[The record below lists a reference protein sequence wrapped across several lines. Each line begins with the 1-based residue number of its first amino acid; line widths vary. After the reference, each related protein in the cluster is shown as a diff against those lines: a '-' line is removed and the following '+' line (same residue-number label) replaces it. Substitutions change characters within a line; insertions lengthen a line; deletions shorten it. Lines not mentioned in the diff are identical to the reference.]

1 MKMKWGR
8 TELASKQSKKDA
20 KRIATERRAELL
32 GQLKGLGEKAY
43 NDLNLGQFP
52 QFAFPSR
59 SVSNIVYDSK
69 LKQYV
74 LGKTNVKRSSG
85 NIKHIR
91 PFTQLLWLAFFADK
105 LVHEGK
111 TSTLRDVYYSS
122 QAYNM
127 EFVDQAESDEIITDL
142 EAVLSRA
149 REQLKIYPEERSA
162 IFGDLTIE
170 YTVPGYEGNRLNLSS
185 HPDGYLIGP
194 SLSTA
199 EFVDTSA
206 EMIIAVEKG
215 GIFTRFVEEKVHKK
229 YKAILIDTAGQ
240 APRSTRYMLRR
251 LNKELNLPVFIMSDG
266 DVYGEH
272 IAMVIIS
279 GSANAA
285 HLRDLTVPTAKWVG
299 VWASDVV
306 KYKLPTDPMT
316 EADIKRAQ
324 ELKKDPRYTG
334 GVWQRELDIFLKI
347 KRKSELE
354 AFSKFGLTY
363 IVDNYLKEKMQEA
376 KSL

>member
-1 MKMKWGR
+1 MGNK
-8 TELASKQSKKDA
+8 TYD
-20 KRIATERRAELL
+20 
-32 GQLKGLGEKAY
+32 
-43 NDLNLGQFP
+43 DLDNARFP
-52 QFAFPSR
+52 EFAFPSR
-59 SVSNIVYDSK
+59 SVSNIVYDAK

-74 LGKTNVKRSSG
+74 LDKVNVKRSAG

-91 PFTQLLWLAFFADK
+91 PFTQVLWLAYFADK
-105 LVHEGK
+105 LVRQGK
-111 TSTLRDVYYSS
+111 TSTLRDAYYSS
-122 QAYNM
+122 QADAM

-142 EAVLSRA
+142 ETVLSRA
-149 REQLKIYPEERSA
+149 REEFKIYPEERSA

-170 YTVPGYEGNRLNLSS
+170 YTVPRFEGRRLNLSS

-199 EFVDTSA
+199 EFIDTSA

-215 GIFTRFVEEKVHKK
+215 GIFTRFVEEQVEKK
-229 YKAILIDTAGQ
+229 YKAILIDTSGQ
-240 APRSTRYMLRR
+240 APRSTRYMLKR
-251 LNKELNLPVFIMSDG
+251 LNKELNLPVYVMTDG

-285 HLRDLTVPTAKWVG
+285 HLRDLTVPSAKWIG
-299 VWASDVV
+299 VWASDIV
-306 KYKLPTDPMT
+306 KYKLPTIPMT
-316 EADIKRAQ
+316 ETDVKRAQ
-324 ELKKDPRYTG
+324 ELKKDPRYHG

-354 AFSKFGLTY
+354 AFSKFGLTF
-363 IVDNYLKEKMQEA
+363 IVDRYLKEKMDEA
-376 KSL
+376 STL

>member
-1 MKMKWGR
+1 M
-8 TELASKQSKKDA
+8 
-20 KRIATERRAELL
+20 IAERRGDLLKSLEEIGKRTYGELES
-32 GQLKGLGEKAY
+32 GK
-43 NDLNLGQFP
+43 FP
-52 QFAFPSR
+52 EFTFPSR
-59 SVSNIVYDSK
+59 SVSNIVYDGA

-74 LGKTNVKRSSG
+74 LGKTSVRRSAG

-91 PFTQLLWLAFFADK
+91 PFTQLIWLAYFANK
-105 LVHEGK
+105 LVGQGK

-122 QAYNM
+122 QADTM
-127 EFVDQAESDEIITDL
+127 EFTDQAESDEIITDL
-142 EAVLSRA
+142 EVLLAKA
-149 REQLKIYPEERSA
+149 REEFKVYPEERSA

-199 EFVDTSA
+199 QFVDTSA
-206 EMIIAVEKG
+206 EMVIAVEKG

-229 YKAILIDTAGQ
+229 HKAILIDTAGQ
-240 APRSTRYMLRR
+240 PPRSTRYMLKR
-251 LNKELNLPVFIMSDG
+251 LNKELGLPVFIMSDG

-285 HLRDLTVPTAKWVG
+285 HLRDLTVSTAKWVG
-299 VWASDVV
+299 VWASDIV
-306 KYKLPTDPMT
+306 KYKLPTDSMT

-324 ELKKDPRYTG
+324 ELKKDPRYHG

-354 AFSKFGLTY
+354 AFSKYGLTF

>member
-1 MKMKWGR
+1 MPNKN
-8 TELASKQSKKDA
+8 SKSMAAARKKEVLESLQ
-20 KRIATERRAELL
+20 RL
-32 GQLKGLGEKAY
+32 GQKTYEELELGK
-43 NDLNLGQFP
+43 FP
-52 QFAFPSR
+52 EFVFPSR
-59 SVSNIVYDSK
+59 SVSNIVYDPK

-74 LGKTNVKRSSG
+74 LDKTNVKRSAG

-91 PFTQLLWLAFFADK
+91 PFTQLLWLAYFANK
-105 LVHEGK
+105 LVEQGK
-111 TSTLRDVYYSS
+111 TSTLRDAYYSS
-122 QAYNM
+122 QADAM
-127 EFVDQAESDEIITDL
+127 EFVDQSESDEIITDL
-142 EAVLSRA
+142 ETVLARP
-149 REQLKIYPEERSA
+149 REQFKVYPEERSA

-170 YTVPGYEGNRLNLSS
+170 YTVPRYEGRRLNLSS

-199 EFVDTSA
+199 EFVETSA
-206 EMIIAVEKG
+206 EMVIAVEKG
-215 GIFTRFVEEKVHKK
+215 GIFTRFVEEEVEKK
-229 YKAILIDTAGQ
+229 YKAILVDTSGQ
-240 APRSTRYMLRR
+240 APRSTRYMIQR
-251 LNKELNLPVFIMSDG
+251 LNKELNLPVYVMTDG

-285 HLRDLTVPTAKWVG
+285 HLRDLTVPTAKWIG
-299 VWASDVV
+299 VWASDIV

-316 EADIKRAQ
+316 EADVKRAQ
-324 ELKKDPRYTG
+324 ELKKDPRYHG

-354 AFSKFGLTY
+354 AFSKYGLTF
-363 IVDNYLKEKMQEA
+363 IVSNYLKEKMEEA

>member
-1 MKMKWGR
+1 MP
-8 TELASKQSKKDA
+8 SKNSKS
-20 KRIATERRAELL
+20 IAAARKKEVLESLQRL
-32 GQLKGLGEKAY
+32 GQKTYEELEQGK
-43 NDLNLGQFP
+43 FP
-52 QFAFPSR
+52 EFLFPSR

-74 LGKTNVKRSSG
+74 LDKTNVKRSAG

-91 PFTQLLWLAFFADK
+91 PFTQLLWLAYFANK
-105 LVHEGK
+105 LVDQGK
-111 TSTLRDVYYSS
+111 TSTLRDAYYSS
-122 QAYNM
+122 QADAM
-127 EFVDQAESDEIITDL
+127 EFVDQSESDEIITDL
-142 EAVLSRA
+142 ETVLSRA
-149 REQLKIYPEERSA
+149 REQFKIYPEERSA

-170 YTVPGYEGNRLNLSS
+170 YTVPRYEGRRLNLSS

-199 EFVDTSA
+199 EFVETSA
-206 EMIIAVEKG
+206 EMVIAVEKG
-215 GIFTRFVEEKVHKK
+215 GIFTRFVEEEVEKK
-229 YKAILIDTAGQ
+229 YKAILVDTSGQ
-240 APRSTRYMLRR
+240 APRSTRYMLKR
-251 LNKELNLPVFIMSDG
+251 LNKELNLPVYVMTDG

-285 HLRDLTVPTAKWVG
+285 HLRDLTVPTAKWIG
-299 VWASDVV
+299 VWASDIV

-316 EADIKRAQ
+316 EADVKRAQ
-324 ELKKDPRYTG
+324 ELKKDPRYHG

-354 AFSKFGLTY
+354 AFSKYGLTF
-363 IVDNYLKEKMQEA
+363 IVSNYLKEKMEEA

>member
-1 MKMKWGR
+1 MPTTTAK
-8 TELASKQSKKDA
+8 SKKEA
-20 KRIATERRAELL
+20 KKIAAERRAELL
-32 GQLKGLGEKAY
+32 AQLKSLGEKAY
-43 NDLNLGQFP
+43 NDLSMGQFP
-52 QFAFPSR
+52 QFSFPSR

-69 LKQYV
+69 LKQYI
-74 LGKTNVKRSSG
+74 LGKTNVKRSAG

-162 IFGDLTIE
+162 IFGDLTVE

-251 LNKELNLPVFIMSDG
+251 LNKELNLPVYIMSDG

-354 AFSKFGLTY
+354 AFSKYGLTF

>member
-1 MKMKWGR
+1 MVSSKDSKN
-8 TELASKQSKKDA
+8 LAKARKS
-20 KRIATERRAELL
+20 ELL
-32 GQLKGLGEKAY
+32 ATLKQLGEKTY
-43 NDLNLGQFP
+43 SDLNDGRFP
-52 QFAFPSR
+52 EFNFPSR

-74 LGKTNVKRSSG
+74 LDKVNVKRSAG

-91 PFTQLLWLAFFADK
+91 PFTQLIWLAFFADK
-105 LVHEGK
+105 LVQEGK

-142 EAVLSRA
+142 EVVLSKA
-149 REQLKIYPEERSA
+149 REEFRVYPEERSS
-162 IFGDLTIE
+162 IFGDFTIE
-170 YTVPGYEGNRLNLSS
+170 YTVPGYEGKRLNLSS
-185 HPDGYLIGP
+185 HPDGYMIGP

-206 EMIIAVEKG
+206 EMVIAVEKG
-215 GIFTRFVEEKVHKK
+215 GIFTRFVEEQVHKK
-229 YKAILIDTAGQ
+229 YKAILIQTAGQ
-240 APRSTRYMLRR
+240 PPRSTRYMLKR
-251 LNKELNLPVFIMSDG
+251 LNKELNLPVYIMSDG

-285 HLRDLTVPTAKWVG
+285 HLRDLTVPTAKWIG
-299 VWASDVV
+299 VWASDIV

-316 EADIKRAQ
+316 EADQKRAQ
-324 ELKKDPRYTG
+324 ELKKDPRYHG

-354 AFSKFGLTY
+354 AFSKYGLTF

>member
-1 MKMKWGR
+1 M
-8 TELASKQSKKDA
+8 TSKNSKSIVAARK
-20 KRIATERRAELL
+20 KEVLESLQRL
-32 GQLKGLGEKAY
+32 GQKTYEELEQGK
-43 NDLNLGQFP
+43 FP
-52 QFAFPSR
+52 EFVFPSR

-74 LGKTNVKRSSG
+74 LDKTNVKRSAG

-91 PFTQLLWLAFFADK
+91 PFTQLLWLAYFANK
-105 LVHEGK
+105 LVEQGK
-111 TSTLRDVYYSS
+111 TSTLRDAYYSS
-122 QAYNM
+122 QADAM
-127 EFVDQAESDEIITDL
+127 EFVDQSESDEIITDL
-142 EAVLSRA
+142 ETVLSRA
-149 REQLKIYPEERSA
+149 REQFKVYPEERSA

-170 YTVPGYEGNRLNLSS
+170 YTVPRYEGRRLNLSS

-199 EFVDTSA
+199 EFVETSA
-206 EMIIAVEKG
+206 EMVIAVEKG
-215 GIFTRFVEEKVHKK
+215 GIFTRFVEEEVEKK
-229 YKAILIDTAGQ
+229 YKAILVDTSGQ
-240 APRSTRYMLRR
+240 APRSTRYMLKR
-251 LNKELNLPVFIMSDG
+251 LNKELNLPVYVMTDG

-285 HLRDLTVPTAKWVG
+285 HLRDLTVPTAKWIG
-299 VWASDVV
+299 VWASDIV
-306 KYKLPTDPMT
+306 KYKLPTDSMT
-316 EADIKRAQ
+316 EADVKRAQ
-324 ELKKDPRYTG
+324 ELKKDPRYHG

-354 AFSKFGLTY
+354 AFSKYGLTF
-363 IVDNYLKEKMQEA
+363 IVSNYLKEKMQEA

>member
-1 MKMKWGR
+1 MTSK
-8 TELASKQSKKDA
+8 ASKSSATARKEELQSLLQQLG
-20 KRIATERRAELL
+20 TRAYE
-32 GQLKGLGEKAY
+32 
-43 NDLNLGQFP
+43 DLDSGRFP
-52 QFAFPSR
+52 EFAFPSR
-59 SVSNIVYDSK
+59 SVSNIVYDAK

-74 LGKTNVKRSSG
+74 LDKINVKRSAG

-91 PFTQLLWLAFFADK
+91 PFTQMLWLAYFANK
-105 LVHEGK
+105 LVGQGK

-122 QAYNM
+122 QADAM

-142 EAVLSRA
+142 ETVLARA
-149 REQLKIYPEERSA
+149 REEFKVYPEERSA
-162 IFGDLTIE
+162 IFGDLTVE
-170 YTVPGYEGNRLNLSS
+170 YTVPRFEGRRLNLSS

-206 EMIIAVEKG
+206 EMVIAVEKG
-215 GIFTRFVEEKVHKK
+215 GIFTRFVEEQVEKK
-229 YKAILIDTAGQ
+229 YKAILVDTSGQ
-240 APRSTRYMLRR
+240 APRSTRYMLKR
-251 LNKELNLPVFIMSDG
+251 LNKELNLPVYVMTDG

-285 HLRDLTVPTAKWVG
+285 HLRDLTVPTAKWIG
-299 VWASDVV
+299 VWASDIV

-316 EADIKRAQ
+316 EADVKRAQ
-324 ELKKDPRYTG
+324 ELKKDPRYHG

-354 AFSKFGLTY
+354 AFSKYGLTF

-376 KSL
+376 KSM

>member
-1 MKMKWGR
+1 MTSK
-8 TELASKQSKKDA
+8 ASKNLAAARREQLLKELKDLGTKTYLDLDQSK
-20 KRIATERRAELL
+20 
-32 GQLKGLGEKAY
+32 
-43 NDLNLGQFP
+43 FP
-52 QFAFPSR
+52 EFLFPSR
-59 SVSNIVYDSK
+59 SVSNIVYDPK
-69 LKQYV
+69 LKQYILDKV
-74 LGKTNVKRSSG
+74 NVKRSAG

-91 PFTQLLWLAFFADK
+91 PFTQMLWLAYFADR
-105 LVHEGK
+105 LVEQGK
-111 TSTLRDVYYSS
+111 TSTLRDAYYSS
-122 QAYNM
+122 QADAM

-142 EAVLSRA
+142 ETVLSRA
-149 REQLKIYPEERSA
+149 REEFKIYPEERSA

-170 YTVPGYEGNRLNLSS
+170 YTVPRFEGRRLNLSS

-215 GIFTRFVEEKVHKK
+215 GIFTRFVEAQVEKK
-229 YKAILIDTAGQ
+229 YKAILIDTSGQ
-240 APRSTRYMLRR
+240 APRSTRYMLKR
-251 LNKELNLPVFIMSDG
+251 LNKELNLPVYVMTDG

-285 HLRDLTVPTAKWVG
+285 HLRDLTVPTAKWIG
-299 VWASDVV
+299 VWASDIV
-306 KYKLPTDPMT
+306 KYKLPTDKMT
-316 EADIKRAQ
+316 EADVKRAQ
-324 ELKKDPRYTG
+324 ELKKDPRYHG

-354 AFSKFGLTY
+354 AFSKYGLTF
-363 IVDNYLKEKMQEA
+363 IVDNYLKEKMEEA

>member
-1 MKMKWGR
+1 MPAG
-8 TELASKQSKKDA
+8 KKDA
-20 KRIATERRAELL
+20 KKIAAARKQEVLSQLKAL
-32 GQLKGLGEKAY
+32 GQKSY
-43 NDLNLGQFP
+43 DDLNAGSFP
-52 QFAFPSR
+52 QFSFPSR
-59 SVSNIVYDSK
+59 SVSNIVYDPR

-74 LGKTNVKRSSG
+74 LGKVNVKRSAG

-91 PFTQLLWLAFFADK
+91 PFTQLLWLAYFANK
-105 LVHEGK
+105 LVDQGK
-111 TSTLRDVYYSS
+111 TSTLRDAYYSS
-122 QAYNM
+122 QADAM

-142 EAVLSRA
+142 ETVLSRA
-149 REQLKIYPEERSA
+149 REDFKIYPEERSA

-170 YTVPGYEGNRLNLSS
+170 YTVPRFEGRRLNLSS

-206 EMIIAVEKG
+206 EMVIAVEKG
-215 GIFTRFVEEKVHKK
+215 GIFTRFVEEEVEKK
-229 YKAILIDTAGQ
+229 YKAILIDTSGQ
-240 APRSTRYMLRR
+240 APRSTRFMIQR
-251 LNKELNLPVFIMSDG
+251 LNKELNLPVYIMTDG

-279 GSANAA
+279 GSAGSA
-285 HLRDLTVPTAKWVG
+285 HLTELTVPSAKWVG
-299 VWASDVV
+299 VWASDIV

-316 EADIKRAQ
+316 EADVKRAQ

-354 AFSKFGLTY
+354 AFSKYGLTF

>member
-1 MKMKWGR
+1 M
-8 TELASKQSKKDA
+8 
-20 KRIATERRAELL
+20 IAERRADLLKSLEEIGKRTYGELES
-32 GQLKGLGEKAY
+32 GK
-43 NDLNLGQFP
+43 FP
-52 QFAFPSR
+52 EFTFPSR
-59 SVSNIVYDSK
+59 SVSNIVYDGA

-74 LGKTNVKRSSG
+74 LGKTSVRRSAG

-91 PFTQLLWLAFFADK
+91 PFTQLIWLAYFANK
-105 LVHEGK
+105 LVGQGK

-122 QAYNM
+122 QADTM
-127 EFVDQAESDEIITDL
+127 EFTDQAESDEIITDL
-142 EAVLSRA
+142 EVLLAKA
-149 REQLKIYPEERSA
+149 REEFKVYPEERSA

-199 EFVDTSA
+199 QFVDTSA
-206 EMIIAVEKG
+206 EMVIAVEKG

-229 YKAILIDTAGQ
+229 HKAILIDTAGQ
-240 APRSTRYMLRR
+240 PPRSTRYMLKR
-251 LNKELNLPVFIMSDG
+251 LNKELGLPVFIMSDG

-285 HLRDLTVPTAKWVG
+285 HLRDLTVSTAKWVG
-299 VWASDVV
+299 VWASDIV
-306 KYKLPTDPMT
+306 KYKLPTDSMT

-324 ELKKDPRYTG
+324 ELKKDPRYHG

-354 AFSKFGLTY
+354 AFSKYGLTF

>member
-1 MKMKWGR
+1 M
-8 TELASKQSKKDA
+8 
-20 KRIATERRAELL
+20 IAARRAELL
-32 GQLKGLGEKAY
+32 KSLEEIGRRTYEELDKGK
-43 NDLNLGQFP
+43 FP
-52 QFAFPSR
+52 EFAFPSR
-59 SVSNIVYDSK
+59 SVSNIVYDSA

-74 LGKTNVKRSSG
+74 LGETSVRRSAG

-91 PFTQLLWLAFFADK
+91 PFTQLIWLAYFANK
-105 LVHEGK
+105 LVGQGK

-122 QAYNM
+122 QADAM
-127 EFVDQAESDEIITDL
+127 EFNDQAESDEIITDL
-142 EAVLSRA
+142 EVLLARA
-149 REQLKIYPEERSA
+149 REEFKVYPEERSA

-206 EMIIAVEKG
+206 EMVIAVEKG

-229 YKAILIDTAGQ
+229 HKAILIDTAGQ
-240 APRSTRYMLRR
+240 PPRSTRYMLKR
-251 LNKELNLPVFIMSDG
+251 LNKELGLPVFIMSDG

-285 HLRDLTVPTAKWVG
+285 HLRDLTVSTAKWVG
-299 VWASDVV
+299 VWATDIV
-306 KYKLPTDPMT
+306 KYKLPTDLMT
-316 EADIKRAQ
+316 EADVKRAQ
-324 ELKKDPRYTG
+324 ELKKDPRYHG

-354 AFSKFGLTY
+354 AFSKYGLTF
-363 IVDNYLKEKMQEA
+363 IVDNYLKEKMLEA

>member
-1 MKMKWGR
+1 MP
-8 TELASKQSKKDA
+8 TSKSKKDA
-20 KRIATERRAELL
+20 KKIAAERRAELL
-32 GQLKGLGEKAY
+32 AQLKGLGDKAY
-43 NDLNLGQFP
+43 SDLNAGQFP
-52 QFAFPSR
+52 QFTFPSR

-69 LKQYV
+69 LKQYI

-251 LNKELNLPVFIMSDG
+251 LNQELNLPVYIMTDG

-279 GSANAA
+279 GSAGAA
-285 HLRDLTVPTAKWVG
+285 HLRDLTVPTAKWTG
-299 VWASDVV
+299 VWASDLVR
-306 KYKLPTDPMT
+306 YKLPTSHD
-316 EADIKRAQ
+316 R
-324 ELKKDPRYTG
+324 G
-334 GVWQRELDIFLKI
+334 GH
-347 KRKSELE
+347 
-354 AFSKFGLTY
+354 
-363 IVDNYLKEKMQEA
+363 KESSGA
-376 KSL
+376 

>member
-1 MKMKWGR
+1 MVSNKDSKN
-8 TELASKQSKKDA
+8 LAKARKN
-20 KRIATERRAELL
+20 ELL
-32 GQLKGLGEKAY
+32 QSLKQLGEKTY
-43 NDLNLGQFP
+43 TDLNDGRFP
-52 QFAFPSR
+52 EFNFPSR

-69 LKQYV
+69 LKQYILDKV
-74 LGKTNVKRSSG
+74 NVKRSAG

-91 PFTQLLWLAFFADK
+91 PFTQLIWLAFFADK
-105 LVHEGK
+105 LVQEGK

-142 EAVLSRA
+142 EVVLSKA
-149 REQLKIYPEERSA
+149 REEFKVYPEERSA
-162 IFGDLTIE
+162 IFGDFTIE
-170 YTVPGYEGNRLNLSS
+170 YTVPGYEGKRLNLSS

-206 EMIIAVEKG
+206 EMVIAVEKG
-215 GIFTRFVEEKVHKK
+215 GIFTRFVEEQVHKK

-240 APRSTRYMLRR
+240 PPRSTRYMLKR
-251 LNKELNLPVFIMSDG
+251 LNKELNLPIYIMSDG

-272 IAMVIIS
+272 IAMVI
-279 GSANAA
+279 
-285 HLRDLTVPTAKWVG
+285 LRDLTVPTAKWIG
-299 VWASDVV
+299 VWASDIV
-306 KYKLPTDPMT
+306 KYKLPTDQMT
-316 EADIKRAQ
+316 EADQKRAQ
-324 ELKKDPRYTG
+324 ELKKDPRYHG

-354 AFSKFGLTY
+354 AFSKYGLTF